1 MSWDE
6 AYKQLER
13 ELGREPTIGEVQ
25 KRMLEIAEWKIQN
38 EMQLDYST
46 F

>member
-13 ELGREPTIGEVQ
+13 ELGREPGPGEVQ
-25 KRMLEIAEWKIQN
+25 QRMLELAEGKIEN
-38 EMQLDYST
+38 R
-46 F
+46 